1 MNKNLIKFAAIFGL
15 TAVVAHAQ
23 FASNIGVTSNYVWR
37 GMTYSDDSAAVFGG
51 LDFSSESGF
60 YAGTWL
66 SSMDA
71 AEPDADSLGGNTE
84 VDLYAG
90 FSGETGSTEYDIGVI
105 RYSYLDTANDDYYE
119 LYGSLTFSG
128 LTIGGAYTIE
138 SQATDDADDGTAGS
152 QDTFIEGDVY
162 LYASYSIDLAETIGE
177 GYSLTGTVGQYL
189 WDDDGVESNIDYNHI
204 LLELSKDAGDFGTVT
219 LSGSFVS
226 SEFINTGFMDDDD
239 ARFFVTWSKEF

>member
-37 GMTYSDDSAAVFGG
+37 GMTYTDDEAAVFGG
-51 LDFSSESGF
+51 LDYSNGGF

-66 SSMDA
+66 STMES
-71 AEPDADSLGGNTE
+71 NTE

-90 FSGETGSTEYDIGVI
+90 FSGETGSSEYDIGVI
-105 RYSYLDTANDDYYE
+105 RYSYLDTADDDYYE

-138 SQATDDADDGTAGS
+138 SQATDTAAG
-152 QDTFIEGDVY
+152 QEAFIEGDVY

-189 WDDDGVESNIDYNHI
+189 WDDDGVGGVDIDYNHL
-204 LLELSKDAGDFGTVT
+204 LLELSKDAGDLGTFT

-226 SEFINTGFMDDDD
+226 SDFINTGFMDDDD
-239 ARFFVTWSKEF
+239 PRFFVTWSKEF

>member
-37 GMTYSDDSAAVFGG
+37 GMTYSDDGPAAFGG

-66 SSMDA
+66 SSMNAADDNADVDA
-71 AEPDADSLGGNTE
+71 ESTGGNTE
-84 VDLYAG
+84 VDLYLG

-105 RYSYLDTANDDYYE
+105 RYSYLDTADDDYYE

-128 LTIGGAYTIE
+128 LTLGGAYTIE
-138 SQATDDADDGTAGS
+138 SQATDTAGG
-152 QDTFIEGDVY
+152 QETFIEGDVY

-189 WDDDGVESNIDYNHI
+189 WDDDGVGGVDVDYNHL

-226 SEFINTGFMDDDD
+226 SDFINTGFMDDDD
-239 ARFFVTWSKEF
+239 PRFFVTWSKEF